1 LLGSRSEFFSFCLN
15 IRTRA
20 ANNSRGLVVLPE
32 RSRSVQALTVIG
44 RALRLVSYLALVGVL
59 ALVLLVPVL
68 AIVITTL
75 ALVVAGLAVM
85 LPFAL
90 IGALVW
96 LPYEMFLNNRHV
108 AWEKLSAK
116 TRTLG
121 RWLRDVPLRGCVD
134 CCAWGART
142 VRVLAPKAGRAAHR
156 VVEVASAGV
165 AKVVPV
171 ARRVG
176 AISLETLCGAAVGVI
191 LVTLTHSGEVT
202 PSFGLRLFVGA
213 LGGAVIG
220 TIVGVSIQKRKRA
233 AEVKA

>member
-1 LLGSRSEFFSFCLN
+1 
-15 IRTRA
+15 
-20 ANNSRGLVVLPE
+20 
-32 RSRSVQALTVIG
+32 
-44 RALRLVSYLALVGVL
+44 LALVGVL

-68 AIVITTL
+68 AIVVTTL
-75 ALVVAGLAVM
+75 ALVLAGLAIM

-108 AWEKLSAK
+108 AWEKLTAK
-116 TRTLG
+116 TRAGG
-121 RWLRDVPLRGCVD
+121 RWVRDVPLRGCVD

-142 VRVLAPKAGRAAHR
+142 VRVLAPKAGKAAHR
-156 VVEVASAGV
+156 VVEVGSAGV

-176 AISLETLCGAAVGVI
+176 AISLESLGGAAVGVI

-202 PSFGLRLFVGA
+202 PAFGLRLFIGA
-213 LGGAVIG
+213 LGGAVVG
-220 TIVGVSIQKRKRA
+220 TIVGVSMQRRKRTV
-233 AEVKA
+233 EVKG